1 MDILE
6 AYKKNPCGTLSIPY
20 WKSRVV
26 RTPADMCIIHDTVFS
41 PALLKDYT
49 DSLYFRLF
57 HDLHPLEDSALA
69 DFEIQTAEEQQ
80 TDAIVEII
88 NASYEDLKVDR
99 AQVLGYKNTSVYD
112 PQSWIVALEK
122 RTRKIVGC
130 GIADYDREIGELILE
145 WIQVL
150 PEYRG
155 KGVGRAIVKTILNR
169 KRGIAQFA
177 TVSGKAG
184 GDSGAEKLYR
194 SCGFV
199 GQDYWHVL
207 RSK

>member
-26 RTPADMCIIHDTVFS
+26 RTPADMCIIHDTAIS

-49 DSLYFRLF
+49 DTLYFRLF

-112 PQSWIVALEK
+112 H
-122 RTRKIVGC
+122 
-130 GIADYDREIGELILE
+130 
-145 WIQVL
+145 
-150 PEYRG
+150 
-155 KGVGRAIVKTILNR
+155 
-169 KRGIAQFA
+169 
-177 TVSGKAG
+177 KAG
-184 GDSGAEKLYR
+184 LWRWKNKR
-194 SCGFV
+194 
-199 GQDYWHVL
+199 
-207 RSK
+207 RK